1 MVDAQRRA
9 VVALSASFDR
19 PDAGE
24 AHAEMTLTGSL
35 LFPRPATESSILFSF
50 ETDFTGRVKAGPQI
64 ETWQGRSAAAFTPAV
79 ILFIAL
85 PEAEDKI
92 EPG

>member
-1 MVDAQRRA
+1 MRAVNLTAKRIITGQCRGREGPRRA
-9 VVALSASFDR
+9 L
-19 PDAGE
+19 
-24 AHAEMTLTGSL
+24 
-35 LFPRPATESSILFSF
+35 ESSILFSF

-85 PEAEDKI
+85 PEAMVGGEDGAALMRAVV
-92 EPG
+92 EAA